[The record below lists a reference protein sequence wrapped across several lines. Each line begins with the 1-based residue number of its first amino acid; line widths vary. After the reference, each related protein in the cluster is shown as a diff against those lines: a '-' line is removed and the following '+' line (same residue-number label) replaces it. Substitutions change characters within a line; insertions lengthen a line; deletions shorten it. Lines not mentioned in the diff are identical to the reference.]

1 MFEKVNFFVFLFVF
15 LLQLCFPIFRSKNS
29 TYWRRRSNCFT
40 NFYSLLF
47 YLLRKRREIK
57 KRRSRYL
64 QSSMSVTSNNR
75 GHHHASDFIYASPY
89 ELIEKHADPN
99 YGNSDIY
106 VPASVS
112 IRMTPPPLPQRNNN
126 YSPPPR
132 NKDRI
137 SSRSSSSTP
146 PVTRAFPKTPSPIN
160 NDLKV
165 LISNLDSDS
174 VRIVPIFVCK
184 KTLILVQN
192 LHFTHK
198 THLKGGFI

>member
-1 MFEKVNFFVFLFVF
+1 
-15 LLQLCFPIFRSKNS
+15 
-29 TYWRRRSNCFT
+29 
-40 NFYSLLF
+40 
-47 YLLRKRREIK
+47 
-57 KRRSRYL
+57 
-64 QSSMSVTSNNR
+64 MSVTSNNR

-165 LISNLDSDS
+165 LISNLDPN
-174 VRIVPIFVCK
+174 IVYNCSPILSQIQVDK
-184 KTLILVQN
+184 KGLI
-192 LHFTHK
+192 
-198 THLKGGFI
+198 